1 MGRKRARFHHVEFP
15 FRLRPRVFA
24 RKHALSPPLLA
35 GEKLSVGGCSF
46 QFGAPDG
53 NQIKKG
59 DPKAANIVN

>member
-15 FRLRPRVFA
+15 FLRPRVSLEST
-24 RKHALSPPLLA
+24 RLHRHCLPVR
-35 GEKLSVGGCSF
+35 LSVGGCSF

-59 DPKAANIVN
+59 DPKAANIIN